1 MKLDL
6 TNPLSAWTTKALPTA
21 DPSSTLNSLI
31 SGAFILIGII
41 AVITLIV
48 GGLQFMLA
56 NGDSVKIKR
65 SRQAILYA
73 IIGLVVAVSAYSIM
87 DFVLNSL

>member
-1 MKLDL
+1 MKFNFINL
-6 TNPLSAWTTKALPTA
+6 LSKWTVDIPKSTP
-21 DPSSTLNSLI
+21 DSTLNSLI
-31 SGAFILIGII
+31 SGVFILVGII
-41 AVITLIV
+41 AVMTLIV

-56 NGDSVKIKR
+56 NGDANKIKR

-87 DFVLNSL
+87 EFVLNHL